1 MVPVMAGWRFPG
13 VGRAVAARPGA
24 GAPHPATGE
33 PSALDVL
40 GVLDTLGDL
49 VLVIDTDGTIAWANE
64 RAEERTG
71 WTRSEWLGRSVL
83 DLVHPDDLPLV
94 MVSLESMSKRSET
107 GLLIDVRV
115 ADASGGWRY
124 YEVRGARV
132 PDGRI
137 SIVARDVTDRRS
149 LELSADDDAR
159 FRAMVHYSAALT
171 ILVDA
176 TGHVLTANGAITRLL
191 GLDPEHV
198 VGRLLTDLVTD
209 GSSSPF
215 ALDLARALLAP
226 KAVIETAFPGPDG
239 DPVHIEFH
247 SVNLLDDPVVR
258 GVILS
263 GHDVTQLVEVRQT
276 LERLENRDALTGLA
290 NREALA
296 RRLDHLLADPVV
308 ASRTAVLFGDLDRFR
323 PVNELFGHEAGDA
336 LLVEVAAR
344 IRRAVPPDALVARFG
359 ADEFVVAVSDV
370 ASYGAVASLA
380 ARLERSVSGPVQ
392 VGRSSVPVRI
402 SVGFAL
408 GGGRSAEQVLADADA
423 AMNVVKAERR
433 GLRTPELL
441 PAARRWIADELPRA
455 IERRELVVH
464 YQPIVHA
471 ATRCLAGYE
480 ALVRWRHPDRGL
492 IPPDGFVA
500 VAEDT
505 GLASA
510 LGELVLADAID
521 LLRRTRTSAPDL
533 FVSSNVS
540 SGQLHDPS
548 LADWLGRQLG
558 LAGVEPER
566 LWLEITE
573 SAALDQGGDLVA
585 ASTEASVRAL
595 DATGVQIAVDD
606 FGTGYA
612 SLIHLR
618 RLPAHVLKID
628 RSFVTELAT
637 SSADTGIVRSMV
649 VLGQVLGVKV
659 VAEGVENEDQASLLE
674 ALGCDYLQ
682 GFHFGVPV
690 PRDAALEQ
698 ATGQG
703 QLHTA

>member
-1 MVPVMAGWRFPG
+1 MVVWRFPG
-13 VGRAVAARPGA
+13 WGRAVADRDGTEPT
-24 GAPHPATGE
+24 GAPHGE
-33 PSALDVL
+33 LSAQDLV
-40 GVLDTLGDL
+40 GVLDTLGDSVI
-49 VLVIDTDGTIAWANE
+49 VLDADGTIAWANA
-64 RAEERTG
+64 RAEQRTG
-71 WTRSEWLGRSVL
+71 WSRADWLGRNVL

-94 MVSLESMSKRSET
+94 MISLESMTQRSDT

-115 ADASGGWRY
+115 ADATGGWHY
-124 YEVRGARV
+124 YEVRGARA

-149 LELSADDDAR
+149 LELSANDDAR

-171 ILVDA
+171 MLVDA
-176 TGHVLTANGAITRLL
+176 SGRVITANGAITRLL

-198 VGRLLTDLVTD
+198 PGRLLTDLVAD
-209 GSSSPF
+209 SSASRF

-239 DPVHIEFH
+239 DEVHIEFH
-247 SVNLLDDPVVR
+247 TVNLLDDPVVG

-263 GHDVTQLVEVRQT
+263 GHDVTQLVEVRRT

-296 RRLDHLLADPVV
+296 RRLDHLLADPEV
-308 ASRTAVLFGDLDRFR
+308 ASHTAVLFADLDRFH

-336 LLVEVAAR
+336 VLVEVAAR

-359 ADEFVVAVSDV
+359 SDEFVVVVTGV
-370 ASYGAVASLA
+370 ASAGAASSLTS
-380 ARLERSVSGPVQ
+380 RLERSVSGPIRL
-392 VGRSSVPVRI
+392 GRSSVPVRV

-408 GGGRSAEQVLADADA
+408 AGARSAEQVLADAAA

-433 GLRTPELL
+433 GQRTSELV
-441 PAARRWIADELPRA
+441 PATRRWIADELPRA
-455 IERRELVVH
+455 IEQRELVVH
-464 YQPIVHA
+464 YQPIVQA
-471 ATRCLAGYE
+471 ATRRLAGFE

-492 IPPDGFVA
+492 IPPDGFIS

-510 LGELVLADAID
+510 LGKLVFTDAID
-521 LLRRTRTSAPDL
+521 VLRLTTTVNPEL
-533 FVSSNVS
+533 FVTVNVS
-540 SGQLHDPS
+540 SSQLHDPS
-548 LADWLGRQLG
+548 LADWLARQLG
-558 LAGVEPER
+558 FTGVAPGR

-573 SAALDQGGDLVA
+573 SAALDQGGDLTA
-585 ASTEASVRAL
+585 SSTEVSLQAL
-595 DATGVQIAVDD
+595 EATGVRLAVDD

-618 RLPAHVLKID
+618 RLPADVLKID

-637 SSADTGIVRSMV
+637 NSADTGIVRSMV

-659 VAEGVENEDQASLLE
+659 VAEGVEHEGQASVLE

-682 GFHFGVPV
+682 GFHFGLPV
-690 PRDAALEQ
+690 PRESAVELALQ
-698 ATGQG
+698 QSRA
-703 QLHTA
+703 LSA

>member
-1 MVPVMAGWRFPG
+1 M
-13 VGRAVAARPGA
+13 GRVHAPRPDVEPASAPLAAASP
-24 GAPHPATGE
+24 
-33 PSALDVL
+33 LDAL
-40 GVLDTLGDL
+40 GVLDTLGDP
-49 VLVIDTDGTIAWANE
+49 VLVIDVDGTIAWANQ
-64 RAEERTG
+64 RAEQRTG
-71 WTRSEWLGRSVL
+71 WSRADWLGRSVL

-94 MVSLESMSKRSET
+94 MVSLESMSQRSET
-107 GLLIDVRV
+107 GLLIDIRV
-115 ADASGGWRY
+115 ADASGGWHY
-124 YEVRGARV
+124 YEVRGARA

-149 LELSADDDAR
+149 LEMSADDDAR

-171 ILVDA
+171 MLVDA
-176 TGHVLTANGAITRLL
+176 TGHVLTANGAVTRLL

-198 VGRLLTDLVTD
+198 TGRLLTDLVAD
-209 GSSSPF
+209 GSSSAF

-226 KAVIETAFPGPDG
+226 KAVIETAFPGPEG
-239 DPVHIEFH
+239 GHVHIEFH
-247 SVNLLDDPVVR
+247 TVNLLDDPVVR

-296 RRLDHLLADPVV
+296 RRLDRLLADPVV

-336 LLVEVAAR
+336 LLVEVANR

-359 ADEFVVAVSDV
+359 ADEFVVAVGDV
-370 ASYGAVASLA
+370 ASYGAAASLA

-392 VGRSSVPVRI
+392 VGRSRVPVRM

-408 GGGRSAEQVLADADA
+408 AGGRSAEQVLADADA

-433 GLRTPELL
+433 GLPTPELL

-471 ATRCLAGYE
+471 ATRRLAGYE

-500 VAEDT
+500 VAEDA
-505 GLASA
+505 GMASA

-521 LLRRTRTSAPDL
+521 LLRRTRADAPGL

-548 LADWLGRQLG
+548 LADWLARQLR
-558 LAGVEPER
+558 LAGVDPER

-573 SAALDQGGDLVA
+573 SAALDQGGDLLA
-585 ASTEASVRAL
+585 ASTEASLQALQAVGVRL
-595 DATGVQIAVDD
+595 AVDD

-659 VAEGVENEDQASLLE
+659 VAEGVEHEDQASVLE

-682 GFHFGVPV
+682 GFHFGAPL
-690 PRDAALEQ
+690 PRDTAIEQ
-698 ATGQG
+698 AAPRHQPRPS
-703 QLHTA
+703 